1 MIRPPP
7 RSTRTATLFPYT
19 TLFRSAVA
27 QLGDRHGERSALAA
41 ADDLAMRDHAR
52 IAGLDVVAGQAGLHA
67 VGVDGLHVGGL
78 SDDHVVA
85 HDVLGQLAGVLEVDG
100 ERLAALADVDVRHV
114 VLHRVV
120 ALDVDRAGG
129 GERGRSQREQRGGD
143 KELADHGENL
153 SWWKRWK

>member
-1 MIRPPP
+1 MLVCICVFLFFSSR
-7 RSTRTATLFPYT
+7 RRHTRCAFVTGVQTC
-19 TLFRSAVA
+19 
-27 QLGDRHGERSALAA
+27 ALPFY
-41 ADDLAMRDHAR
+41 DL
-52 IAGLDVVAGQAGLHA
+52 
-67 VGVDGLHVGGL
+67 
-78 SDDHVVA
+78 VVA

>member
-1 MIRPPP
+1 MCL
-7 RSTRTATLFPYT
+7 SFFFFKQKTAYERRISDWSSDVCSSDLE
-19 TLFRSAVA
+19 RVAVA

-85 HDVLGQLAGVLEVDG
+85 HDVL
-100 ERLAALADVDVRHV
+100 
-114 VLHRVV
+114 
-120 ALDVDRAGG
+120 
-129 GERGRSQREQRGGD
+129 
-143 KELADHGENL
+143 
-153 SWWKRWK
+153 

>member
-1 MIRPPP
+1 
-7 RSTRTATLFPYT
+7 
-19 TLFRSAVA
+19 
-27 QLGDRHGERSALAA
+27 
-41 ADDLAMRDHAR
+41 MRDHAR

-120 ALDVDRAGG
+120 AFVVDRAGG
-129 GERGRSQREQRGGD
+129 GESGGSQGEKRGGD
-143 KELADHGENL
+143 KDIGDNGGNL
-153 SWWKRWK
+153 SGGSEEH